1 MNNYAVKKLYSKKRT
16 ELPSINSLLIIS
28 LGLIFF
34 TMISFALVYAETIPV
49 DVGGASFDVE
59 YTVDQVVINSVI
71 AEFEPSN
78 DYAGLIISVDVSGSP
93 GNLELTLDRS
103 FMDSIFDGV
112 DDDYFVLVDGIEPN
126 FTETKNTQSRILNI
140 EIPFG
145 SEDVEIIGTVFGNS
159 EIPSEDAPEPEIL
172 VCSVLC
178 IDGLIQN
185 PDGSCECVP
194 EPVAETPKPVVE
206 TPKPVVETPKPV
218 VETPKTQCG
227 PGTVLKD
234 GSCVLDERC
243 GPGTVLKDGACVIDP
258 TSKSSGPSTI
268 REMGT
273 EFAMGMIIAIVIIG
287 AIVVVFLLL
296 AVFGSQFGKWTK

>member
-1 MNNYAVKKLYSKKRT
+1 MQMNNYAIRELYSKKRT

-59 YTVDQVVINSVI
+59 YTATGMTVSGIVADTDFVS
-71 AEFEPSN
+71 
-78 DYAGLIISVDVSGSP
+78 LILTVDVTESSGT
-93 GNLELTLDRS
+93 LDITLDRS
-103 FMDSIFDGV
+103 LLDSTFQGL
-112 DDDYFVLVDGIEPN
+112 DDDFIILADGDEPN
-126 FTETKNTQSRILNI
+126 FSEVDTSSQSRTLSI
-140 EIPFG
+140 ELPAGTEEI
-145 SEDVEIIGTVFGNS
+145 EIIGSAFGDS
-159 EIPSEDAPEPEIL
+159 TPITSEDAPEPVL

-218 VETPKTQCG
+218 VEAPKTQCG

-243 GPGTVLKDGACVIDP
+243 GPGTVLEDGACVIDP

-273 EFAMGMIIAIVIIG
+273 EFAMGMIVAIAIIG